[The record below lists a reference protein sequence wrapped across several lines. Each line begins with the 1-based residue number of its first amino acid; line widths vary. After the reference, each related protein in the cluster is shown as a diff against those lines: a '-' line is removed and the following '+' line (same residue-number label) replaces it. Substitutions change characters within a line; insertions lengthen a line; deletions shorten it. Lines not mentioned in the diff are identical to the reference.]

1 MSWAASLECTPFRKN
16 DAQEAA
22 KLETFFTMSDL
33 TSSGGE
39 SDFSSCS
46 FFAEE
51 AVAALLTDKPLMS
64 VELSL
69 RCCSPSMEMC
79 GMPASLDWNVQGRK
93 NKEKYVA
100 LSIGEVEAFGT
111 LAPCNTGTYGRRRRT
126 ITQLWRRTS

>member
-22 KLETFFTMSDL
+22 KLETSFTMSDL

-39 SDFSSCS
+39 SDCLSC
-46 FFAEE
+46 FAEE
-51 AVAALLTDKPLMS
+51 AVAALLTEQPLMS

-69 RCCSPSMEMC
+69 RCCSPSMQMC
-79 GMPASLDWNVQGRK
+79 GMPASLDWKVQGRK
-93 NKEKYVA
+93 NKEKYLA

-111 LAPCNTGTYGRRRRT
+111 
-126 ITQLWRRTS
+126 